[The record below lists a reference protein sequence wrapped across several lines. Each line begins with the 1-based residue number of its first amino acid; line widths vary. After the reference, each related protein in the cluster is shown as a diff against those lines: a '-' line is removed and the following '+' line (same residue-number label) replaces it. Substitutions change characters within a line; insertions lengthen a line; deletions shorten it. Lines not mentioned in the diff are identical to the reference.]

1 MQRWG
6 KDGERERVV
15 GVESVRLNMRG
26 TVWTRPATHG
36 NHKERRTPTA
46 KFKLL
51 IRLAA
56 EEAREGAEG
65 ESVTEMSEHS
75 GCSAVE
81 K

>member
-1 MQRWG
+1 MGSVSVWWARRVWI
-6 KDGERERVV
+6 ERARA
-15 GVESVRLNMRG
+15 
-26 TVWTRPATHG
+26 PATHG
-36 NHKERRTPTA
+36 NHHKERRTPTA